1 MTSLP
6 CNRTNDALVGSTRIR
21 IMPEMRIQN
30 RNYSTYPTMPKPCS
44 TIGSR
49 LKHPRVTWLLKDLDM
64 DLNTMEDLSE
74 GFHMWSSNQLPL
86 QMLTDTSHL
95 QSFILWDNFSHGF
108 LAVNWQHNNKT
119 TTKTNSY
126 ATQVWNGQQ
135 FPQMGTEEHEAAMG
149 PLQWQITQKTA
160 KPSQRFRD

>member
-6 CNRTNDALVGSTRIR
+6 CNRTNDALVGSTRIC

-108 LAVNWQHNNKT
+108 LAVNWQTQQQNYYKNKQLCHSGVKWAT
-119 TTKTNSY
+119 VSSNGYWRAWGSNGTIAMTNYTENSQTKSK
-126 ATQVWNGQQ
+126 
-135 FPQMGTEEHEAAMG
+135 
-149 PLQWQITQKTA
+149 I
-160 KPSQRFRD
+160 